1 MKKNYIL
8 GLLIIL
14 ISFGSAF
21 AQKATIK
28 GKVTDSKSKETLIG
42 VNVVLSD
49 NTGAATNIDGAYELK
64 VEPGTIK
71 VTFKYIGYDDV
82 VKTLVLGA
90 GETKTLDVVMAAS
103 SKMLDVVVVSAGKF
117 EQKIEDITVSMEVI
131 NPSLVENRNTTT
143 METAVNQSPG
153 VQIVDGE
160 PQIRGGS
167 GYSFGAGSRVMILV
181 DDLPLL
187 SGDAGRPS
195 WGFLPVENL
204 EQIEVIKGASSV
216 LYGSAA
222 LSGAIN
228 IRTAFPKDKPQ
239 TKINFFSGM
248 YSNPRNKEAIPWNE
262 ADRPTYTG
270 MNFFHSRKIG
280 NLDLVIGGNLFSDD
294 KFIGASPEV
303 LNMDRTGNNTLNI
316 NGVEYDMNNLPK
328 DHEHNSKNTGN
339 FERRA
344 RLNANIRYRSK
355 KHEGLNYGVNLNS
368 MKSNS
373 ASTLLMQNVNE
384 GMYRSFSGSLTRTL
398 QTVFN
403 IDPFINYYAPSGE
416 KHSLRTRVFY
426 LDNANDNNQANTS
439 TLYFGEYQFQ
449 KKFNKIKD
457 FTMTSGVMSTYSV
470 ATSQLY
476 AGNEDGTGSSTASN
490 VAAYTQLDKKFW
502 GRLTFSAG
510 ARFERFEINGV
521 DESKPVFRSGVSAR
535 ILEETY
541 ARASFGQGFR
551 FPTIAEKFIRTA
563 VGPVNIYPNT
573 DLKSE
578 SSWNA
583 EIGLKQGFKIGDAF
597 KGYLDLA
604 YFRQRIQNNI
614 EFNFGLFG
622 DPAVDPL
629 FGVGFKSVNVG
640 EVQIDGLDFSVMGG
654 GKIGEVQFAVLAG
667 YTYMNPVVLNPD
679 SIYKATSSIL
689 VEEDDAQ
696 VILKYRFNHLIKAD
710 VEFTYKK
717 FSLGGSVRY
726 NSFMRNVDRVFL
738 DFDSDQFSG
747 DPGPLPTGIRQYR
760 KDRNGKGDYIVDFRL
775 SYQVNEMNK
784 VAIIANNVL
793 NREYMIRP
801 LSIEAPRTLAVQYTL
816 AF

>member
-8 GLLIIL
+8 SLLMVLMGL
-14 ISFGSAF
+14 GNVV
-21 AQKATIK
+21 AQKATLK
-28 GKVTDSKSKETLIG
+28 GKVTDGQTKETLIG
-42 VNVVLSD
+42 VNVVLSN
-49 NTGAATNIDGAYELK
+49 NTGAATNIDGEYEIK
-64 VEPGTIK
+64 ADPGTYK
-71 VTFKYIGYDDV
+71 VTFKYIGYDPIVKDV
-82 VKTLVLGA
+82 ELKA
-90 GETKTLDVVMAAS
+90 GETKELNTVLGAS
-103 SKMLDVVVVSAGKF
+103 QKMLDVVVVSAGKF

-131 NPSLVENRNTTT
+131 NPKLVENRNTTN

-239 TKINFFSGM
+239 TKINFFSGV
-248 YSNPRNKEAIPWNE
+248 YSNPRNTDAIHWND
-262 ADRPTYTG
+262 ATRPTYTG
-270 MNFFHSRKIG
+270 INFFHSRKIG
-280 NLDLVIGGNLFSDD
+280 NLDLVVGGNLFTDENFVGPAPDQLS
-294 KFIGASPEV
+294 
-303 LNMDRTGNNTLNI
+303 LNRTGNNTFNLNG
-316 NGVEYDMNNLPK
+316 NEYDLNNLP
-328 DHEHNSKNTGN
+328 DNHENRQRNTGT
-339 FERRA
+339 FENRA
-344 RLNANIRYRSK
+344 RINANLRYRSK
-355 KHEGLNYGVNLNS
+355 KVEGLNYGVNFNTMYS
-368 MKSNS
+368 RS
-373 ASTLLMQNVNE
+373 AGALLMQNVNE
-384 GMYRSFSGSLTRTL
+384 GMYSSFPGSLTRTL
-398 QTVFN
+398 QTVAN
-403 IDPFINYYAPSGE
+403 VDPYINYYAKDGG

-439 TLYFGEYQFQ
+439 TLYFGEYQYQ
-449 KKFNKIKD
+449 KTFEKIKD
-457 FTMTSGVMSTYSV
+457 FTVTSGVMTTYSL
-470 ATSQLY
+470 ANSQLY
-476 AGNEDGTGSSTASN
+476 AGNEAGDGESTASN
-490 VAAYTQLDKKFW
+490 FAAYTQLDKKFW

-510 ARFERFEINGV
+510 ARFERFEINGE

-563 VGPVNIYPNT
+563 VGPVNIYPNL
-573 DLKSE
+573 DLQSE
-578 SSWNA
+578 TSWNA
-583 EIGLKQGFKIGDAF
+583 ELGLKQGFKIGEAF
-597 KGYLDLA
+597 KGYLDVA

-629 FGVGFKSVNVG
+629 FGVGFRSVNVG
-640 EVQIDGLDFSVMGG
+640 EVQIDGVDISLMGG
-654 GKIGEVQFAVLAG
+654 GKIGQVEFALLAG
-667 YTYMNPVVLNPD
+667 YTYMNPQVLNPD

-689 VEEDDAQ
+689 VEEDNDQ
-696 VILKYRFNHLIKAD
+696 VILKYRFNHLVKCD
-710 VEFTYKK
+710 LEVTYKK
-717 FSLGGSVRY
+717 FSIGASVRY

-738 DFDSDQFSG
+738 DFDTDEASG
-747 DPGPLPTGIRQYR
+747 ASGPLPTGIRQYR
-760 KDRNGKGDYIVDFRL
+760 KDRDGRGDYIFDARV

-784 VAIIANNVL
+784 IAIIGNNLL

-801 LSIEAPRTLAVQYTL
+801 LSIEAPRTVAVQYTL